1 MGYEI
6 RLLLLLF
13 PPFVIEDCHK
23 CYFFWNTAIALSGT
37 AATMAILSW
46 AEGMRYGNKLHGHS
60 TWLSYVPAVK
70 HLAAFQDFSKLS
82 AFAIELFLRQEFS
95 QIVMTL
101 RNGPLCSGL
110 LPRTYSNSFWSYF
123 LSACPEGTAYL
134 GRTACPQST
143 SCPEEGSGGG
153 SVPDQVAPFGTAH
166 SPFQL
171 GLSSLIFE
179 EIQAGG
185 LAPGVLKSLSIAFRL
200 LCLPPPLA

>member
-1 MGYEI
+1 M
-6 RLLLLLF
+6 L
-13 PPFVIEDCHK
+13 
-23 CYFFWNTAIALSGT
+23 FFWNTAIALSGT
-37 AATMAILSW
+37 AAAMAILSW
-46 AEGMRYGNKLHGHS
+46 AEGMRCGNKLHGHS
-60 TWLSYVPAVK
+60 TWLSYAPAVK

-95 QIVMTL
+95 QILMKL
-101 RNGPLCSGL
+101 RNVPLCSGL

-134 GRTACPQST
+134 G
-143 SCPEEGSGGG
+143 GSGGG
-153 SVPDQVAPFGTAH
+153 SAPDQVAPFGTAH

-171 GLSSLIFE
+171 GVSSLIFE

-185 LAPGVLKSLSIAFRL
+185 LAPGVFKSLSIAFRL